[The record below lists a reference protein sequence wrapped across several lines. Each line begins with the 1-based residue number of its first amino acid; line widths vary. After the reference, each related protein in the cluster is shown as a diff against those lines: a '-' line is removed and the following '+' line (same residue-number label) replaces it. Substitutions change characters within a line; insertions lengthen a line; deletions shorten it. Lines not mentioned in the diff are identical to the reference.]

1 MHSGSCLCGAVHYEF
16 DGDVGPLVFCHC
28 SRCRKAQGGALAA
41 VVPVATSTFRITA
54 GVESLGDYVAPS
66 GLHRRFCRNCGSP
79 IFTSRENL
87 PDVVR
92 VRVGTLDTPLAKGGP
107 DQHIF
112 VGSKAD
118 WDHIHDDAPQHLE
131 RA

>member
-1 MHSGSCLCGAVHYEF
+1 MHSGSCLCGAVRYEI

-28 SRCRKAQGGALAA
+28 SRCRKAQGGPFAA
-41 VVPVATSTFRITA
+41 VVPVATWSFRIVA
-54 GVESLGDYVAPS
+54 GAESLGDYAAPS
-66 GLHRRFCRNCGSP
+66 GLHRRFCKICGSP

-92 VRVGTLDTPLAKGGP
+92 VRVGTLDTPLAKRGP
-107 DQHIF
+107 EQHIF
-112 VGSKAD
+112 VGSKAE
-118 WDHIHDDAPQHLE
+118 WDHIRDDAPQAVE